1 MLQGGFSLHWR
12 KCSCLQHLVELLVNY
27 GIQYTIGWTFCTPG
41 CTVGPA
47 APWFVL
53 LCGVRAAWTALDHH
67 PFEKWSRT
75 ACHKGIATHPALGLL
90 HFKPNPPSAFCP
102 PPGTHNPTPNPPPKQ
117 KSKKK
122 IKTKKTCNA
131 CNFV

>member
-27 GIQYTIGWTFCTPG
+27 GIQYYWLDFLHTRLHSRACSSM
-41 CTVGPA
+41 
-47 APWFVL
+47 
-53 LCGVRAAWTALDHH
+53 VRAVVWCACCLDSSW
-67 PFEKWSRT
+67 PPSLREVVTNSLPQ
-75 ACHKGIATHPALGLL
+75 GIATHPALGLL

-117 KSKKK
+117 KSNKKK
-122 IKTKKTCNA
+122 KTPCNA
-131 CNFV
+131 RNFV